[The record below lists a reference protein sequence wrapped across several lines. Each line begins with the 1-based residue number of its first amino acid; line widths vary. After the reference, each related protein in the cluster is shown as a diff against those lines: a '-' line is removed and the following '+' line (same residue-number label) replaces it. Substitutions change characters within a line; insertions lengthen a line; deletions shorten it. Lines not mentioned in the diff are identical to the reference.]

1 MEKLNLDTLEETL
14 FVPMRG
20 RAFCSRTFPD
30 IFKDEKA
37 LEIAK
42 VL

>member
-20 RAFCSRTFPD
+20 RVFCSRTFPD
-30 IFKDEKA
+30 TFKDEKA

-42 VL
+42 